1 MARITC
7 SKSGVIFQ
15 CEHMPVALPASSF
28 THPIFHLHQHKL
40 ISLAGK
46 WAAQQL
52 TPTESYLLYL
62 ALLDSTSLI
71 VWRAHATYHTR
82 TDSIVASNMQALLSI
97 IGKINL
103 ITHPSFALPSF
114 AITAETHTLLNSNH
128 WIESWTDNY
137 SDWYE
142 GRREE
147 ALRAKLEAREDA
159 LQRLIKSSIPPE
171 QYATKLA
178 DWANTAASFPTFD
191 IQHPI
196 TKLPISVGD
205 YWKQLIKCAADED
218 KLWRFPRKDIEELVE
233 HCEDNLQMGDIYSH
247 TLMRYLRRAL
257 VKYDDY
263 LGFGDTPTTHT
274 PFKIMSSDSS
284 VQEINTAALLS
295 TAPTEEPKKHQYAT
309 LSSWLKAYTKWKLAQ
324 VRSTQS

>member
-7 SKSGVIFQ
+7 SKSGVIFN
-15 CEHMPVALPASSF
+15 CEHMPTSLPSSSF
-28 THPIFHLHQHKL
+28 THPIFYLQQHKL

-71 VWRAHATYHTR
+71 VWRTHASYHNL
-82 TDSIVASNMQALLSI
+82 TDSIVASNMQSLLTI
-97 IGKINL
+97 IGKINV
-103 ITHPSFALPSF
+103 INHPSFALPSF
-114 AITAETHTLLNSNH
+114 AITAETHTLANSNH
-128 WIESWTDNY
+128 WIESWTENY
-137 SDWYE
+137 NDWYQ
-142 GRREE
+142 GKREQ
-147 ALRAKLEAREDA
+147 ALRDKLADREVA
-159 LQRLIKSSIPPE
+159 LQRLIKSSIPTE

-178 DWANTAASFPTFD
+178 DWACTAASFPTFD
-191 IQHPI
+191 INHPL
-196 TKLPISVGD
+196 TGLPISVGD

-247 TLMRYLRRAL
+247 TLMKYLRRSLA
-257 VKYDDY
+257 KYDDY

-274 PFKIMSSDSS
+274 PFRILSHDSS
-284 VQEINTAALLS
+284 VQEINTAALLA

-309 LSSWLKAYTKWKLAQ
+309 TGAWLKAYTKWKLATS
-324 VRSTQS
+324 RK